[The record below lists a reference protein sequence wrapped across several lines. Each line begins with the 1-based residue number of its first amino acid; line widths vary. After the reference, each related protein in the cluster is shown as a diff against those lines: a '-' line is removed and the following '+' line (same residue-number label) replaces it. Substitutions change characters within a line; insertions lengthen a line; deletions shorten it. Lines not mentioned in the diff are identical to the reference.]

1 MEIPAIFQKPYNIQT
16 LAREQDTCTHNAL
29 KKSAILTVENWNMQK
44 SKHLTAIPESNTSQ
58 FEPQSLFINQKSVYK
73 RELSVQTHSSDEPKM
88 TS

>member
-29 KKSAILTVENWNMQK
+29 KKKSAILTDENWNMQK
-44 SKHLTAIPESNTSQ
+44 FKHLTAVPESNTSQ

-73 RELSVQTHSSDEPKM
+73 RAFSTDSQIR
-88 TS
+88 